1 MIVLIPSGST
11 NPTGVNSIY
20 NPSPLAP
27 LPRREKGEGNWF
39 SLLRGEVNHSLFEP
53 PSAGWT
59 NTLIEYREVFVL
71 LEDATMHRLFAATL
85 VSAALIGCAGQS
97 GSVQKSAVSTQLAEG
112 VELVVLKLPA
122 MV

>member
-1 MIVLIPSGST
+1 MV
-11 NPTGVNSIY
+11 
-20 NPSPLAP
+20 PLFHG
-27 LPRREKGEGNWF
+27 RREK
-39 SLLRGEVNHSLFEP
+39 SLFEP

-59 NTLIEYREVFVL
+59 NTFIEYREVFVL
-71 LEDATMHRLFAATL
+71 LEGAIMHRLLAATL